1 MGDHRTE
8 SADDIK
14 ETARIEAFSDG
25 VFAIAITLLVLDL
38 KVPHDL
44 PETAGLSRALLN
56 QWPAYLA
63 FITSFATIGIMWIN
77 HHRLFALIKRSD
89 HSLLVLNGLLL
100 LFVTFVPFPTA
111 IVAEYVR
118 GRDQHVAAIVYSG
131 TFTMLAIIF
140 NLLWRYAS
148 YHNRLLDRRADPHA
162 VRAITWAYSFGPG
175 LYLVSFVLAFINVAA
190 SLAVTG
196 ALAIFFALPPRTQ
209 LHLPATSARS

>member
-1 MGDHRTE
+1 MDDHRNK

-38 KVPHDL
+38 RVPHGV
-44 PETAGLSRALLN
+44 PETTGLFRALLN

-63 FITSFATIGIMWIN
+63 FVTSFATIGIMWIN

-89 HSLLVLNGLLL
+89 HSLLLLNGLLL

-111 IVAEYVR
+111 IVAEYVQS
-118 GRDQHVAAIVYSG
+118 RDQHVAAMVYSG
-131 TFTMLAIIF
+131 TFTVLAIVF
-140 NLLWRYAS
+140 NVLWRYAS
-148 YHNRLLDRRADPHA
+148 HKNRLLDRRADPHA
-162 VRAITWAYSFGPG
+162 VRAITWAYSFGPA
-175 LYLVSFVLAFINVAA
+175 LYLFSFVLALINVAA
-190 SLAVTG
+190 SLAVTV

-209 LHLPATSARS
+209 LHLSATSTR

>member
-44 PETAGLSRALLN
+44 PEMTGLFWALLN

-63 FITSFATIGIMWIN
+63 FVTSFATIGVMWVN
-77 HHRLFALIKRSD
+77 HNRLFALIKRSD
-89 HSLLVLNGLLL
+89 HSLLLLNGLLL

-111 IVAEYVR
+111 IVAEYVQ
-118 GRDQHVAAIVYSG
+118 GRDQHVAAMVYSG
-131 TFTMLAIIF
+131 TFTVLAIVF

-148 YHNRLLDRRADPHA
+148 YKNRLLDRRADPHA
-162 VRAITWAYSFGPG
+162 VGEITWAYSFGPP
-175 LYLVSFVLAFINVAA
+175 LYLVSFVFAFINVAA
-190 SLAVTG
+190 SLAVTI

-209 LHLPATSARS
+209 LHLPAASKRS